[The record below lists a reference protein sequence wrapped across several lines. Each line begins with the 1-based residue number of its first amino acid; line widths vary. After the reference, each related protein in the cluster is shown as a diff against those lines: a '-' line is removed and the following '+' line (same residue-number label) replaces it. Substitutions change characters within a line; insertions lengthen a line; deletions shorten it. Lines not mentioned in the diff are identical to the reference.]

1 MINCVHVVDI
11 VHYFY
16 LLAHRYNVRGL
27 KIEVVNH
34 CLWMQN
40 SIMHTIWKWH
50 STKRLSLLSPN
61 KRFLWKES

>member
-40 SIMHTIWKWH
+40 
-50 STKRLSLLSPN
+50 
-61 KRFLWKES
+61 